1 LAVESTDTLQQI
13 VSEQVK
19 MPIEKLSL
27 RVLECKEGPVKKRR
41 TLLMCWLSLIALAG
55 CAGSGEV
62 IPLQI
67 HPIVTGS
74 EGVAKQRTSLRVAVG
89 SVEDGRSHKT
99 GLGVRTHL
107 WGGVSYF
114 DVPGGKPA
122 DVVAQALTDYLT
134 AKGWQVTKRGAGDKE
149 ADVVLTGKILDLSVQ
164 AKSRVGFTE
173 VTTKTKLALQAQNV
187 ADGSTIRMTLN
198 GSGSDDVFWFDP
210 EDAQALVNDVL
221 TDSFGKLVQDTTVEN
236 KQLRLKS
243 P

>member
-1 LAVESTDTLQQI
+1 
-13 VSEQVK
+13 
-19 MPIEKLSL
+19 
-27 RVLECKEGPVKKRR
+27 
-41 TLLMCWLSLIALAG
+41 MCVVSLIALAG
-55 CAGSGEV
+55 CAGTGEV

-74 EGVAKQRTSLRVAVG
+74 EGGARQRAAVRVAVG

-114 DVPGGKPA
+114 DVPGGNPA
-122 DVVAQALTDYLT
+122 DMVAQALADYLT
-134 AKGWQVTKRGAGDKE
+134 AKGWQVTKRGAGDAG
-149 ADVVLTGKILDLSVQ
+149 ADVILTGKILDFSVH

-173 VTTKTKLALQAQNV
+173 VATKTKLALQAQNV

-198 GSGSDDVFWFDP
+198 GSGGDDIFWFDP
-210 EDAQALVNDVL
+210 EDAQVLVNEVL
-221 TDSFGKLVQDTTVEN
+221 TDSFGKLVQDTKIEN
-236 KQLRLKS
+236 KSLRLTS

>member
-1 LAVESTDTLQQI
+1 
-13 VSEQVK
+13 
-19 MPIEKLSL
+19 
-27 RVLECKEGPVKKRR
+27 VKKRR

-55 CAGSGEV
+55 CAGTGEV

-74 EGVAKQRTSLRVAVG
+74 EGVATQRAAVRVAVG
-89 SVEDGRSHKT
+89 SVEDGRGHKT

-114 DVPGGKPA
+114 DVQGGNPA
-122 DVVAQALTDYLT
+122 DVVTRALTDYLT
-134 AKGWQVTKRGAGDKE
+134 AKGWQATKRGAGE
-149 ADVVLTGKILDLSVQ
+149 NVADVVLTGKILDFSVH

-198 GSGSDDVFWFDP
+198 GSGGDDVFWFDP

-221 TDSFGKLVQDTTVEN
+221 TDSFGKLVQDTKIEN
-236 KQLRLKS
+236 KSLRLTS

>member
-1 LAVESTDTLQQI
+1 MLGQSYCHGWMRRHRRGHSAPDPPHRDES
-13 VSEQVK
+13 E
-19 MPIEKLSL
+19 
-27 RVLECKEGPVKKRR
+27 R
-41 TLLMCWLSLIALAG
+41 
-55 CAGSGEV
+55 
-62 IPLQI
+62 
-67 HPIVTGS
+67 
-74 EGVAKQRTSLRVAVG
+74 VAKPRATVRVAVG

-114 DVPGGKPA
+114 DVPGGDPA

-134 AKGWQVTKRGAGDKE
+134 AKGWQVTKRGAGDNG
-149 ADVVLTGKILDLSVQ
+149 ADVVLTGKILDLSVH
-164 AKSRVGFTE
+164 AKSRIGFTE
-173 VTTKTKLALQAQNV
+173 VTTKSKLALQAQNV

-198 GSGSDDVFWFDP
+198 GSGGDDIFWFDP

-221 TDSFGKLVQDTTVEN
+221 TDSFSKLLQDTMVEN

>member
-1 LAVESTDTLQQI
+1 
-13 VSEQVK
+13 
-19 MPIEKLSL
+19 M
-27 RVLECKEGPVKKRR
+27 KRGW
-41 TLLMCWLSLIALAG
+41 TLLMCWVSLIALAG
-55 CAGSGEV
+55 CAGRGEV

-67 HPIVTGS
+67 HPLVTGS
-74 EGVAKQRTSLRVAVG
+74 EGVAKQRAAVRVAVG

-114 DVPGGKPA
+114 DVPGSNPA

-134 AKGWQVTKRGAGDKE
+134 AKGWQVTKRGAGDAG
-149 ADVVLTGKILDLSVQ
+149 ADVVLTGKILDFSVH

-187 ADGSTIRMTLN
+187 ANGSTIRMTLN
-198 GSGSDDVFWFDP
+198 GSGADDVFWFDP

-221 TDSFGKLVQDTTVEN
+221 TDSFSKLVQDTTVEN
-236 KQLRLKS
+236 KQLRLKI

>member
-1 LAVESTDTLQQI
+1 
-13 VSEQVK
+13 
-19 MPIEKLSL
+19 
-27 RVLECKEGPVKKRR
+27 
-41 TLLMCWLSLIALAG
+41 MCWLSLIALAG

-74 EGVAKQRTSLRVAVG
+74 EGVAKQRAAVRVAVG

-114 DVPGGKPA
+114 DVPGADPA

-134 AKGWQVTKRGAGDKE
+134 AKGWQVTKRGAGDDG
-149 ADVVLTGKILDLSVQ
+149 ADVVLTGKILDFSVH
-164 AKSRVGFTE
+164 AKSRVGYTE
-173 VTTKTKLALQAQNV
+173 VTTKTKIALQAQNV

-198 GSGSDDVFWFDP
+198 GSGGDDIFWFDP
-210 EDAQALVNDVL
+210 EDAQAVVNEVL
-221 TDSFGKLVQDTTVEN
+221 TDSFGKLVQDTMVEN

>member
-1 LAVESTDTLQQI
+1 
-13 VSEQVK
+13 
-19 MPIEKLSL
+19 
-27 RVLECKEGPVKKRR
+27 VKKRR
-41 TLLMCWLSLIALAG
+41 TLLMCWLSLIAVAG

-74 EGVAKQRTSLRVAVG
+74 EGIAKQKTAARVAIG
-89 SVEDGRSHKT
+89 PFEDDRSHKT
-99 GLGVRTHL
+99 GLGYRTHL

-134 AKGWQVTKRGAGDKE
+134 AKGWQVTKQGTGDKE
-149 ADVVLTGKILDLSVQ
+149 ADVVLTGKILDFSAH

-173 VTTKTKLALQAQNV
+173 VMTKTKLALQAQNV
-187 ADGSTIRMTLN
+187 ADGSTVRMTLN
-198 GSGSDDVFWFDP
+198 GTGGDEIFWFDP
-210 EDAQALVNDVL
+210 EDAQALLNDVL
-221 TDSFGKLVQDTTVEN
+221 TDSFGKLIQDTTVEN
-236 KQLRLKS
+236 KQLRLKT

>member
-1 LAVESTDTLQQI
+1 M
-13 VSEQVK
+13 K
-19 MPIEKLSL
+19 
-27 RVLECKEGPVKKRR
+27 RRR
-41 TLLMCWLSLIALAG
+41 TLLLCWLSLIALAG
-55 CAGSGEV
+55 CAGTGEV

-74 EGVAKQRTSLRVAVG
+74 ERVAKQRAAVRVAVG

-114 DVPGGKPA
+114 DVPGGDPA

-134 AKGWQVTKRGAGDKE
+134 TKGWQVTKRGAGDNG
-149 ADVVLTGKILDLSVQ
+149 ADVVLTGKILEFSVH
-164 AKSRVGFTE
+164 AKSRVGYTE

-187 ADGSTIRMTLN
+187 ADGSTIRMILN
-198 GSGSDDVFWFDP
+198 GSGGDDIFWFDP
-210 EDAQALVNDVL
+210 EDAQALVNEVL
-221 TDSFGKLVQDTTVEN
+221 TDSFGKLVQDTMVEN

>member
-1 LAVESTDTLQQI
+1 M
-13 VSEQVK
+13 K
-19 MPIEKLSL
+19 
-27 RVLECKEGPVKKRR
+27 RRR
-41 TLLMCWLSLIALAG
+41 TLLMCWVSLIALAG
-55 CAGSGEV
+55 CAGTGEV

-67 HPIVTGS
+67 HPIIPGS
-74 EGVAKQRTSLRVAVG
+74 EGVAKQRAAVRVAVG
-89 SVEDGRSHKT
+89 SVEDSRSYKT

-114 DVPGGKPA
+114 DVPGHNAA

-134 AKGWQVTKRGAGDKE
+134 AKGWQVSKRGAGDAG
-149 ADVVLTGKILDLSVQ
+149 ADVVFTGKILDFSVH

-198 GSGSDDVFWFDP
+198 GSGGDDVFWFDP
-210 EDAQALVNDVL
+210 EDAQTLVNDVL

-236 KQLRLKS
+236 RQLRLKS

>member
-1 LAVESTDTLQQI
+1 
-13 VSEQVK
+13 
-19 MPIEKLSL
+19 
-27 RVLECKEGPVKKRR
+27 
-41 TLLMCWLSLIALAG
+41 MCWVSLVALAG
-55 CAGSGEV
+55 CVGTGEV

-67 HPIVTGS
+67 HPIVTKS
-74 EGVAKQRTSLRVAVG
+74 EAISKPTPALRVAVG
-89 SVEDGRSHKT
+89 PFEDGRSHKT

-114 DVPGGKPA
+114 DVPGGNPA

-134 AKGWQVTKRGAGDKE
+134 AKGWQVTKRVGDDKG
-149 ADVVLTGKILDLSVQ
+149 ADVVLTGKILDIGVH

-173 VTTKTKLALQAQNV
+173 VTAKAKLALQVQNV
-187 ADGSTIRMTLN
+187 ADRSTIRMTLN
-198 GSGSDDVFWFDP
+198 GSGADDVFWFDP
-210 EDAQALVNDVL
+210 EDVQALLNDVL

>member
-1 LAVESTDTLQQI
+1 
-13 VSEQVK
+13 VK
-19 MPIEKLSL
+19 
-27 RVLECKEGPVKKRR
+27 RRR
-41 TLLMCWLSLIALAG
+41 TLLPCWLSLIALAG

-74 EGVAKQRTSLRVAVG
+74 ERVAKQRAAVRVAVG

-114 DVPGGKPA
+114 DVPGGDPA

-134 AKGWQVTKRGAGDKE
+134 TKGWQVSKRGAGDNG
-149 ADVVLTGKILDLSVQ
+149 ADVVLTGKILDFSVY
-164 AKSRVGFTE
+164 AKSRVGYTE

-198 GSGSDDVFWFDP
+198 GSGGDDIFWFDP
-210 EDAQALVNDVL
+210 EDAQVLVNEVL
-221 TDSFGKLVQDTTVEN
+221 TDSFGKLVQDTMVEN

>member
-1 LAVESTDTLQQI
+1 
-13 VSEQVK
+13 
-19 MPIEKLSL
+19 
-27 RVLECKEGPVKKRR
+27 
-41 TLLMCWLSLIALAG
+41 LAG

-74 EGVAKQRTSLRVAVG
+74 EGVAKQRVAVRVAMG

-114 DVPGGKPA
+114 DVPGSDPA

-134 AKGWQVTKRGAGDKE
+134 TKGWQVTKRGAGNDG
-149 ADVVLTGKILDLSVQ
+149 ADAILTGKILEFSVH
-164 AKSRVGFTE
+164 AKSRVGYTE

-198 GSGSDDVFWFDP
+198 GSGGDDIFWFDP
-210 EDAQALVNDVL
+210 EDAQVLVNEVL
-221 TDSFGKLVQDTTVEN
+221 TDSFGKLVQDTMVEN

>member
-1 LAVESTDTLQQI
+1 MD
-13 VSEQVK
+13 
-19 MPIEKLSL
+19 
-27 RVLECKEGPVKKRR
+27 CKEDPVKRCR
-41 TLLMCWLSLIALAG
+41 TLLMCWISLIALAG
-55 CAGSGEV
+55 CAGTGEI

-67 HPIVTGS
+67 HPIVAGT
-74 EGVAKQRTSLRVAVG
+74 EGAKQKASLRVAVG

-114 DVPGGKPA
+114 DVPGGNPA
-122 DVVAQALTDYLT
+122 DVVAQALADYLT
-134 AKGWQVTKRGAGDKE
+134 AKGWQVTKQGTGDGG
-149 ADVVLTGKILDLSVQ
+149 ADVVLTGKILDLAVH

-173 VTTKTKLALQAQNV
+173 VTTKTKLALQAQNI

-198 GSGSDDVFWFDP
+198 GSGADDVFWFDP

-236 KQLRLKS
+236 KLLRLKS